1 MQNCRALV
9 NQQGNQIPRWRKWD
23 EEHPPCS
30 TIPTEPKGVKGLCF
44 SDLMPALSAASATS
58 CALPVKTSVIHS

>member
-1 MQNCRALV
+1 MKNCMALV
-9 NQQGNQIPRWRKWD
+9 NQQGNQVPILKNQD

-30 TIPTEPKGVKGLCF
+30 TVPTKPKGLEGLCF
-44 SDLMPALSAASATS
+44 SDLIPALSAASATS